1 MARFFV
7 DRPVFAWVIALVI
20 ALAGLLALRGLPIEQ
35 YPEIAPPSLTID
47 VSYPGADAATLEQT
61 VTTVIEQELNGVEG
75 FLYMSSSS
83 QSNGTATITVT
94 FESGPDIDRAQMDTQ
109 KRLRRVEARVP
120 AEVQRQGN
128 PVNRAYAAFVM
139 GVARQSPIGS
149 QNTLSIG

>member
-94 FESGPDIDRAQMDTQ
+94 FESGRSEEHTSELQSLMRISYAVFCL
-109 KRLRRVEARVP
+109 KKKKKKL
-120 AEVQRQGN
+120 QRTIQH
-128 PVNRAYAAFVM
+128 
-139 GVARQSPIGS
+139 
-149 QNTLSIG
+149 TH

>member
-47 VSYPGADAATLEQT
+47 VSYPGADAATLEPT

-94 FESGPDIDRAQMDTQ
+94 FESGTEIDRAQIGRTSW
-109 KRLRRVEARVP
+109 RERVCQYV
-120 AEVQRQGN
+120 
-128 PVNRAYAAFVM
+128 
-139 GVARQSPIGS
+139 
-149 QNTLSIG
+149 

>member
-47 VSYPGADAATLEQT
+47 VSYPGADAATLEKT

-83 QSNGTATITVT
+83 QSNGTETITVT
-94 FESGPDIDRAQMDTQ
+94 FESGTDIDRTPRDKQNRQHRVDARLPEAGTRGGTQ
-109 KRLRRVEARVP
+109 GTWA
-120 AEVQRQGN
+120 
-128 PVNRAYAAFVM
+128 
-139 GVARQSPIGS
+139 
-149 QNTLSIG
+149 

>member
-61 VTTVIEQELNGVEG
+61 VTTVLEQEMNGVEG
-75 FLYMSSSS
+75 FLDLSSYRR
-83 QSNGTATITVT
+83 SNGTAPLAVT
-94 FESGPDIDRAQMDTQ
+94 FEPGQIAT
-109 KRLRRVEARVP
+109 
-120 AEVQRQGN
+120 
-128 PVNRAYAAFVM
+128 
-139 GVARQSPIGS
+139 
-149 QNTLSIG
+149 